1 MSLIAF
7 FLVLVS
13 VFLHATWNFLSKR
26 KVPSLAFYT
35 ISSVSAMLLWLPGFI
50 RIGFDWTLLPGRFW
64 LLWSASVACEVCYFA
79 GLAHAYRRGDISLVY
94 PLARALPVLMT
105 AAVTILFGLGKTP
118 GPAALAGM
126 AVLSAG
132 CLLMPPRC
140 WSEFRLAGYRGGAL
154 KFILLAAVGTT
165 GYTIL
170 DSMAIRMVREIYPGR
185 GIACSIFYLFLLE
198 LGIGVA
204 MFCLVLSSKEERAE
218 YRRLFLKS
226 KTPVVSGIFS
236 SVAYVLILL
245 AMGHVTNVSYVQAFR
260 QMSLPLGVLAGIFFL
275 HEKPGRPRLAGIV
288 LVVLGLVI
296 VSLGA

>member
-7 FLVLVS
+7 LLVS
-13 VFLHATWNFLSKR
+13 ISVFFHAGWNFLSKR

-35 ISSVSAMLLWLPGFI
+35 IASMSAMVMWLPGFI
-50 RIGFDWTLLPGRFW
+50 WSGFDWSLLPGRFW
-64 LLWSASVACEVCYFA
+64 LLWGGSVGCEVLYFT

-94 PLARALPVLMT
+94 PLARALPVLLT
-105 AAVTILFGLGKTP
+105 AATTMMFGLGRTP
-118 GPAALAGM
+118 GPVALGGM

-132 CLLMPPRC
+132 CLLMPLMR
-140 WSEFRLAGYRGGAL
+140 WSEFSLAGYRGGAL

-170 DSMAIRMVREIYPGR
+170 DSMAIRIVRDVYPGH
-185 GIACSIFYLFLLE
+185 GIFGSVFYLFLLE
-198 LGIGVA
+198 LGIGIS
-204 MFCLVLSSKEERAE
+204 MFCLVLSSETERAE

-226 KTPVVSGIFS
+226 KTPVISGIFS
-236 SVAYVLILL
+236 SAAYILILL
-245 AMGHVTNVSYVQAFR
+245 AMAHVTNVSYVQAFR

-275 HEKPGRPRLAGIV
+275 HEKPGKPRLAGIV
-288 LVVLGLVI
+288 LVVLGLMI